1 MSYVIHTRYNKNNAI
16 FGKKG
21 TMRNNQEKYNTVITK
36 NTFYFYNKGFE
47 ERYEGYIN
55 SIKETLLVL
64 KNRIQNEGLKK
75 HLFENLIYNK
85 ENGLRALLA
94 LTGFS
99 NESLKRLITFIRVF
113 DDPEL
118 NKLTYKESWATKIE
132 MDNNVEIKEWSDN
145 EIRKKIKENE
155 FFRKGLIN
163 IFFEGS
169 TSPTL
174 SKVLPLFELK
184 KLSISK
190 LKFEIEALI
199 DTLIRYKEKGSYSG
213 KRENNPEVII
223 EEIVN
228 EIGLEH
234 EKGDLSELIRNAPST
249 KRTMD
254 FIIPNKINPK
264 IIIECSYLV
273 TTSSGQGD
281 KSKTEISIN
290 SLIKEHYPHARFI
303 GFVDGIGWYVR
314 KNDLRRMV
322 NAYEDVFTFHPEEI
336 ERFKKLLREVFIDD

>member
-1 MSYVIHTRYNKNNAI
+1 MKNNLNHSI
-16 FGKKG
+16 D
-21 TMRNNQEKYNTVITK
+21 EKFNTVILK
-36 NTFYFYNKGFE
+36 NTFYFYNREFE
-47 ERYEGYIN
+47 EAYEGYVN

-64 KNRIQNEGLKK
+64 KNQIQNTGLRKE
-75 HLFENLIYNK
+75 LFEELIYKK

-99 NESLKRLITFIRVF
+99 NESLKRLITFIRIV

-118 NKLTYKESWATKIE
+118 NVLIYKEKWITNA
-132 MDNNVEIKEWSDN
+132 EINDGENIREWSDN
-145 EIRKKIKENE
+145 KIQKKIRENK
-155 FFRKGLIN
+155 FFRKGLVN

-169 TSPTL
+169 TIPIL
-174 SKVLPLFELK
+174 SKALPLFEIK

-190 LKFEIEALI
+190 LNFEIDALI

-213 KRENNPEVII
+213 KKENNPETVLENILD
-223 EEIVN
+223 EVG
-228 EIGLEH
+228 IGF
-234 EKGDLSELIRNAPST
+234 EKGDLSELISTAPDT

-254 FIIPNKINPK
+254 FIIPDKKNPR

-281 KSKTEISIN
+281 KSKTEISID
-290 SLIKEHYPHARFI
+290 SLIKEHYPEAHFL

-314 KNDLRRMV
+314 KNDLKRMV
-322 NAYEDVFTFHPEEI
+322 AAYEDVFTFHQDEL
-336 ERFKKLLREVFIDD
+336 ERFKQLLKGVFSND